1 MKGIIL
7 AGGTGSRLYPL
18 TKVTNQHLLPIGSY
32 PMIHHPITSLT
43 KAGVTDIMVIT
54 GTSHMGNTIE
64 LLGSGKEY
72 GCDLTFK
79 VQDEA
84 NGIAGA
90 LRLCRNFVGDDKC
103 VVILADNIFDAD
115 LSGPVDKFTN
125 GTGLCELFFVEVPD
139 PQRYGVGVFTDEQLM
154 AVEEKPEHPKSNLA
168 CVGIYMYGNEVFEAI
183 ETIEK
188 SDRGEYE
195 ISSVNNYFIDKGSCG
210 YSILDGNWADAGTI
224 EAYHKTNRLMYEA
237 ENE

>member
-7 AGGTGSRLYPL
+7 AGGTGSRLSPL
-18 TKVTNQHLLPIGSY
+18 TQVTNKPLLPIGSY

-90 LRLCRNFVGDDKC
+90 LRL
-103 VVILADNIFDAD
+103 
-115 LSGPVDKFTN
+115 
-125 GTGLCELFFVEVPD
+125 
-139 PQRYGVGVFTDEQLM
+139 
-154 AVEEKPEHPKSNLA
+154 
-168 CVGIYMYGNEVFEAI
+168 
-183 ETIEK
+183 
-188 SDRGEYE
+188 
-195 ISSVNNYFIDKGSCG
+195 
-210 YSILDGNWADAGTI
+210 
-224 EAYHKTNRLMYEA
+224 
-237 ENE
+237 